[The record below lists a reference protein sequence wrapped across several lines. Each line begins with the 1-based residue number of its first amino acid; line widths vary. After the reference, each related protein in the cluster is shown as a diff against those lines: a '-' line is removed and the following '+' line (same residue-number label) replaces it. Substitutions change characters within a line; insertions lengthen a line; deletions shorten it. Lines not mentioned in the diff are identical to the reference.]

1 MRKFLLLRIL
11 SITTS
16 VLLALSLV
24 FYNIGFFN
32 NPGNERLVSF
42 LLTNLFLLILLNH
55 SVLASISR
63 SKYYPDKYISRGFL
77 VYHGI
82 SAVICWISVATMAFF
97 MITGFFS
104 AEKERDDYIM
114 LTIGS
119 AFVIVYVFQ
128 LILLNKFLKAI
139 LNNYNQ
145 QLEEFLAP

>member
-11 SITTS
+11 SIITS
-16 VLLALSLV
+16 VLLILCLI
-24 FYNIGFFN
+24 FYNIGFFD
-32 NPGNERLVSF
+32 NPDNERLLSF

-63 SKYYPDKYISRGFL
+63 SRYYPDKYIPRRFL

-82 SAVICWISVATMAFF
+82 SAVICWISVATVVFS
-97 MITGFFS
+97 MIAGFFGS
-104 AEKERDDYIM
+104 EKEKEDYIM
-114 LTIGS
+114 LAVGG
-119 AFVIVYVFQ
+119 ALVIVYVFQ
-128 LILLNKFLKAI
+128 LILLNKFLKTI